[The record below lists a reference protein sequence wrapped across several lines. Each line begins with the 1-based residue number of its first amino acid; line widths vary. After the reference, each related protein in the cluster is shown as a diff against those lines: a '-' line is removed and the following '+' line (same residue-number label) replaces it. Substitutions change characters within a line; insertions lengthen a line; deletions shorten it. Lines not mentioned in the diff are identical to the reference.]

1 MFLIFTF
8 QLHSLRRRN
17 PVLKLLI
24 LKQGFSACGLGL
36 SGQRYAVGQW
46 ATDDVELKK
55 PKL

>member
-1 MFLIFTF
+1 M
-8 QLHSLRRRN
+8 
-17 PVLKLLI
+17 LKLLI

-36 SGQRYAVGQW
+36 SDQRYAVGQE